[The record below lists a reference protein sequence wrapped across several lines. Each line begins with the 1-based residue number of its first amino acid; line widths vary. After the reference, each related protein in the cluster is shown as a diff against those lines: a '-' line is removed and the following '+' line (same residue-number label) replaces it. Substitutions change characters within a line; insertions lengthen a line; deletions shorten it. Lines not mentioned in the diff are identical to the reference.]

1 MPTKKIKGKIE
12 AWLKFVRID
21 IDGLISNIN
30 DLRATLPHVDST
42 PTTTFTSPN
51 DYKIRCNHPLQIISG
66 IFGTLMGWFNNRR
79 LNNLRDQLQKVQGN
93 QNWLLQ
99 VQTVDLHKI
108 DELENLMGEVIYEL
122 HYVERI
128 YHQILVIRPSPT
140 TNPFQHPKTNMSL
153 ASDSPTTALN

>member
-1 MPTKKIKGKIE
+1 MPTKRIKGKIE

-21 IDGLISNIN
+21 IDRLISNIN

-79 LNNLRDQLQKVQGN
+79 LNDLRDKLQKVQGN
-93 QNWLLQ
+93 QICYSTSKLL
-99 VQTVDLHKI
+99 
-108 DELENLMGEVIYEL
+108 IYTK
-122 HYVERI
+122 
-128 YHQILVIRPSPT
+128 S
-140 TNPFQHPKTNMSL
+140 MSL
-153 ASDSPTTALN
+153 RT